1 MPELKDTDLKGCIY
15 NRYKNPY
22 CPIFRLG
29 DIVSEAKENFGDMA
43 VEVKPYFYNLSK
55 KRCLMFLYIT
65 YMTFIYSAGNICLI
79 GRCGWNTDQLGL

>member
-1 MPELKDTDLKGCIY
+1 MHTVSQKALYLAIYIIPTYHIHSCVCFRRNILPELKDTDLKGCIY

-43 VEVKPYFYNLSK
+43 VEVKPYFYNLRVS
-55 KRCLMFLYIT
+55 
-65 YMTFIYSAGNICLI
+65 N
-79 GRCGWNTDQLGL
+79 DV